1 MEVKLKKLKEK
12 IVEASSDVTYCKRI
26 VKDKSDKFDYLEE
39 QFTKMLD
46 MIQDIAEELYDCFKE
61 LKIVEDEITEIK
73 DLCDEL
79 IEEEEE

>member
-1 MEVKLKKLKEK
+1 MEV
-12 IVEASSDVTYCKRI
+12 SSDATYNKRLI
-26 VKDKSDKFDYLEE
+26 KEKSDKFDYLEE

-46 MIQDIAEELYDCFKE
+46 MIRGLAEELYNCFDE